1 MLGQLQHTA
10 YTCPRGATKFVTDTD
25 RIFQAIRTLPVPER
39 LRLIERV
46 VHDLADVS
54 ADAQRTAPEP
64 ASLLGLFADE
74 PELVD
79 DVCRMAMDAR
89 KRDASRTGGGSDE
102 GAP

>member
-1 MLGQLQHTA
+1 LA
-10 YTCPRGATKFVTDTD
+10 ERSDESVTDTD
-25 RIFQAIRTLPVPER
+25 QIFQAIRTLPVPER

-54 ADAQRTAPEP
+54 ADAQRSALEPE
-64 ASLLGLFADE
+64 SLLGLFADE
-74 PELVD
+74 PELID

-89 KRDASRTGGGSDE
+89 KRDTLRTGGGSDE